1 MIVSLIN
8 IVFEISRIILI
19 IWALYHFCAEDKEK
33 NSTLWYGMFALIF
46 MCSGNI
52 VLWR

>member
-8 IVFEISRIILI
+8 IIFGISRIILI

-33 NSTLWYGMFALIF
+33 NSTLWYGIFVLIF
-46 MCSGNI
+46 MLPGSVVI
-52 VLWR
+52 